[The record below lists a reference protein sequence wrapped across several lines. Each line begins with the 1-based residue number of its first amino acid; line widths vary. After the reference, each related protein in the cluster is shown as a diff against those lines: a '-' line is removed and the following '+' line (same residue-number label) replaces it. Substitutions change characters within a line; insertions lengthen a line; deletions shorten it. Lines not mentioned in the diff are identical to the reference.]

1 MYEIDKQQFGTFV
14 ARLRKEK
21 GWTQKDMA
29 ARLFISDKAISKWET
44 GASLPDTALLIPLS
58 ELLEISVT
66 ELLMCRHMQQDDQ
79 LASPEVESIVKTAI
93 SYSEETPARA
103 YQSAGKWPLAY
114 AASLLLMLLGL
125 VLCHLQGHMPPTT
138 ITAAI
143 LGAGFGAY
151 FCFFVQTKLPR
162 YYDENRIS
170 GVMDGPFRMNVPGM
184 TFNNRNWPHMVTT
197 GKVWACAT
205 AGLYP
210 LLSAAMRCIMPNL
223 WIRYELYILLALLLG
238 GLFIPMYIVG
248 KKYE

>member
-14 ARLRKEK
+14 ARLRKEQ

-44 GASLPDTALLIPLS
+44 GASLPDTAMLIPLS

-66 ELLMCRHMQQDDQ
+66 ELLMCRRMQLDDQ
-79 LASPEVESIVKTAI
+79 LASHEVERIVQTAI

-103 YQSAGKWPLAY
+103 YQSAGKWPLVY
-114 AASLLLMLLGL
+114 LLSLFAGLLGL
-125 VLCHLQGHMPPTT
+125 YLCHMQGQISEPTL
-138 ITAAI
+138 TAAV
-143 LGAGFGAY
+143 LGAVFGAY
-151 FCFFVQTKLPR
+151 FCFFVVTRLPG
-162 YYDENRIS
+162 YYDENRIG
-170 GVMDGPFRMNVPGM
+170 GVMDVPFRMNVPGM
-184 TFNNRNWPHMVTT
+184 VFNNRNWPHMVTT
-197 GKVWACAT
+197 GKIWACAT

-223 WIRYELYILLALLLG
+223 WLRYELYTLLALLLG
-238 GLFIPMYIVG
+238 GLFIPMYIIG